1 MLKVTAGSLL
11 IVCGWIP
18 LLASGGAGAW
28 QVGARLPGVVAEA
41 DIELTGVSVTAPASA
56 SSGVPFDLTVDASVR
71 NNGPFGPVNVAVDFT
86 VSTPPDCT
94 RTPSGP
100 FETATVSLA
109 VGTTVPAS
117 KTWSVT
123 CADTG
128 AHEFRGTGQA
138 LIGPDFT
145 DVNSG
150 NNFKEGTVAVTVVP
164 SPAAQPATGG
174 GPSPPGGR
182 GVPAI
187 YSLVSAFAGILMMG
201 LGAGVFVY
209 RLRRS

>member
-1 MLKVTAGSLL
+1 MLKVAAGSLL
-11 IVCGWIP
+11 MVCVWIA
-18 LLASGGAGAW
+18 LLVSGDAGA
-28 QVGARLPGVVAEA
+28 QRVGARLPGVVGEA
-41 DIELTGVSVTAPASA
+41 DIELTGVSVAAPASA
-56 SSGVPFDLTVDASVR
+56 SSGVPFGLTVDASVR
-71 NNGPFGPVNVAVDFT
+71 NNGPSGPVNVSLDFT
-86 VSTPPDCT
+86 VSTPSDCT

-109 VGTTVPAS
+109 VGTTVAAS

-145 DVNSG
+145 DVSSG
-150 NNFKEGTVAVTVVP
+150 NNFKEGTVAVTVGP

-201 LGAGVFVY
+201 LGAGVIVY
-209 RLRRS
+209 RLRRR

>member
-1 MLKVTAGSLL
+1 
-11 IVCGWIP
+11 
-18 LLASGGAGAW
+18 
-28 QVGARLPGVVAEA
+28 LPGVVGEA
-41 DIELTGVSVTAPASA
+41 DIELTGVSVAAPASA
-56 SSGVPFDLTVDASVR
+56 SSGVPFGLTVDASVR
-71 NNGPFGPVNVAVDFT
+71 NNGPSGPVNVSLDFT
-86 VSTPPDCT
+86 VSTPSDCT

-109 VGTTVPAS
+109 VGTTVAAS

-138 LIGPDFT
+138 LVGPDFT
-145 DVNSG
+145 DANSG
-150 NNFKEGTVAVTVVP
+150 NNFKEGTVAVTVGP
-164 SPAAQPATGG
+164 SPGAQPATGG
-174 GPSPPGGR
+174 GPSLPGGR

-201 LGAGVFVY
+201 LGAGVIVY
-209 RLRRS
+209 RLRRR